1 LIQVLVVAAPQKKKR
16 VVVAAGVNLDC
27 LERSESHGREQ
38 VAGKSKADA
47 AAAVKPNLTSRAS
60 EVRTRSFIAH
70 ALRLPGTGS
79 RCRDHGA
86 RAMMDQQQP
95 GPAGHG
101 WLQRRLVRCCIIL
114 SCFS

>member
-1 LIQVLVVAAPQKKKR
+1 
-16 VVVAAGVNLDC
+16 VNLDC
-27 LERSESHGREQ
+27 QERSESHGREQ

-79 RCRDHGA
+79 RDAETTA
-86 RAMMDQQQP
+86 R
-95 GPAGHG
+95 G
-101 WLQRRLVRCCIIL
+101 R
-114 SCFS
+114 